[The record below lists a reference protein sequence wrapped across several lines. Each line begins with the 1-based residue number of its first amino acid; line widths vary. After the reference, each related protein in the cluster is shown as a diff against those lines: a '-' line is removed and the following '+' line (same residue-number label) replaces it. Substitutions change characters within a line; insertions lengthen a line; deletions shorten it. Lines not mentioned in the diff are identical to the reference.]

1 MIIEIFQ
8 ILLVTAILGTAL
20 VLFAGVKGR
29 VGGVTIGSRAGLV
42 MGMAC
47 LMLWGL
53 IAINAFEITVISNG
67 ETLTRSYPQVAWIA
81 VAGGAVSLITMLQAA
96 IEEIN
101 ATGGL

>member
-29 VGGVTIGSRAGLV
+29 FGGVTIGSRAGLV

-47 LMLWGL
+47 MMLWGL

-67 ETLTRSYPQVAWIA
+67 ETMTHSYPQVAWIA
-81 VAGGAVSLITMLQAA
+81 VAGGGVSLITMLQAA

-101 ATGGL
+101 ATGGI

>member
-42 MGMAC
+42 MAMAC

-53 IAINAFEITVISNG
+53 IAVNAFEITVISNG
-67 ETLTRSYPQVAWIA
+67 ETMTHSYPQVAWIA

-101 ATGGL
+101 ATGGI

>member
-8 ILLVTAILGTAL
+8 ILLVTAIIGTAL
-20 VLFAGVKGR
+20 VIFAGVRGT
-29 VGGVTIGSRAGLV
+29 VGGVTIGARAGLV
-42 MGMAC
+42 MATAC
-47 LMLWGL
+47 LMLWGI

-67 ETLTRSYPQVAWIA
+67 ETLTHSYPQVAWIA

-96 IEEIN
+96 LEEIN